1 MGEVSLASRELC
13 DRAIAAAKSAYPA
26 WRSLDPRA
34 KRDIFRRAEN
44 ILARRA
50 AEAGRIIALEK
61 GSPYPESLAVEV
73 FGALQSINYYG
84 HNQGRLLRPKRAGH
98 HTPLFLNKSGEF
110 HFHPLGPTLIIS
122 PWNFPF
128 LIPFSDTLSA
138 LTAGNTVV
146 LRPSTS
152 TPFTALLIGE
162 VFLEAGLPPGVLNVV
177 VCKTPLAEAMV
188 VDRDIQT
195 VMFTGSV
202 GIGKRIMELCSRN
215 LTNLTLELGGK
226 DPMIVLEDADIERA
240 ARGAV
245 WAAFMNCG
253 QSCGSVERVYVA
265 RPVAE
270 AFTAR
275 VLELAGEVRVGDP
288 LDEGIGMG
296 PMATA
301 GQLQVVEEHI
311 ADARAKGAGVPL
323 GGGRVPGRAGHF
335 IQPTVL
341 TGVDHTMLCMTEE
354 TFGPTLPIMAFDGDE
369 QAVALANDS
378 IYGLT
383 ASVWTQDRKRA
394 AWFAERLEAGSVT
407 INDHMYSFVEP
418 RAIWGGIKQTGH
430 GPVPRSLR
438 TARARRH
445 QVRRHGLL
453 PQEVPD
459 VVVSLRQEPS
469 GRDGKGDRALPR
481 RRPGRPPQ
489 GRPGTA
495 EALAP
500 DRGHGAALELRPGP
514 AEDPEEMK
522 TPPRLIGL
530 TGTNGAGKGEAAAFF
545 VARGYAYF
553 SLSDVIR
560 DELRER
566 GEPENR
572 DGLIRTGN
580 ALREGFGPDVL
591 ARRTMAK
598 VGPGERAVI
607 DSIRN
612 TAEIAFL
619 RRQDGFV
626 LLAIDAPV
634 AVRFARVAA
643 RGRDESAADLE
654 AFRKKEDE
662 ERAGGAK
669 EQQLEACMAAADR
682 LVTNDGTI
690 PEFHRKLEEVAP

>member
-1 MGEVSLASRELC
+1 MDGRLIIANERVETGEKLVSENPATLEPVGEVSLASRELC
-13 DRAIAAAKSAYPA
+13 DRAIAAAKAAYPA

-44 ILARRA
+44 IMARRA
-50 AEAGRIIALEK
+50 AEAGRIISLEK

-73 FGALQSINYYG
+73 FGALQSLNYYG

-98 HTPLFLNKSGEF
+98 HTPLFLTKSGEF

-128 LIPFSDTLSA
+128 LIPLSDTLSA

-177 VCKTPLAEAMV
+177 VCKTPLAETMI

-226 DPMIVLEDADIERA
+226 DPMIVLEDADLERA

-288 LDEGIGMG
+288 LDEGVGMG

-301 GQLQVVEEHI
+301 GQLKVVEEHI
-311 ADARAKGAGVPL
+311 ADARAKGAEVPF

-369 QAVALANDS
+369 AAVALANDS

-407 INDHMYSFVEP
+407 VNDHMYSFVEP
-418 RAIWGGIKQTGH
+418 RAIWGGIKQTGMGRSH
-430 GPVPRSLR
+430 GPY
-438 TARARRH
+438 
-445 QVRRHGLL
+445 GLL
-453 PQEVPD
+453 ELVDIKYVGMDFFRKKSQTWWYPYDRDLQGVMEKAIALFHGAGPGARLKAALG
-459 VVVSLRQEPS
+459 LRKQWRRIAATAPLWNYV
-469 GRDGKGDRALPR
+469 RALPR
-481 RRPGRPPQ
+481 I
-489 GRPGTA
+489 
-495 EALAP
+495 
-500 DRGHGAALELRPGP
+500 LR
-514 AEDPEEMK
+514 K
-522 TPPRLIGL
+522 
-530 TGTNGAGKGEAAAFF
+530 
-545 VARGYAYF
+545 
-553 SLSDVIR
+553 
-560 DELRER
+560 
-566 GEPENR
+566 
-572 DGLIRTGN
+572 
-580 ALREGFGPDVL
+580 
-591 ARRTMAK
+591 
-598 VGPGERAVI
+598 
-607 DSIRN
+607 
-612 TAEIAFL
+612 
-619 RRQDGFV
+619 
-626 LLAIDAPV
+626 
-634 AVRFARVAA
+634 
-643 RGRDESAADLE
+643 
-654 AFRKKEDE
+654 
-662 ERAGGAK
+662 
-669 EQQLEACMAAADR
+669 
-682 LVTNDGTI
+682 
-690 PEFHRKLEEVAP
+690 